1 MMEVLL
7 KRLES
12 NIEVWVS
19 QSIGARI
26 PRPQSHED
34 PPIDLWGKIAD
45 HSSMRLVN
53 NPPNPFESQH
63 RELLEPAPRVQL
75 QMYEDST
82 RSILSQNDSPD
93 LSFKWSLNPYRGC
106 FHACAYCY
114 ARPTHEYWGFGA
126 GTDFDSKIIIKR
138 DAPTLL
144 REAFDKPSWKGDLI
158 VLSGNTDCYQPLE
171 ASLELTRGCLEICLE
186 YRNPVAI
193 ITKAALILRDVD
205 LLKQLHRDA
214 WVRVYFSIPFAD
226 DAVARAVEPHAPS
239 SRKRFEAMSTLTEAG
254 LSTGISL
261 SPIIPGL
268 NDQDIPDLLTRARAA
283 GAVEAIATLL
293 RLSGPV
299 ERVFLERIG
308 AAFPDRI
315 AKITHRIREV
325 RGRQLSNGE
334 FFERHHGTGSYWSM
348 IEQLFDVTKRKVGFP
363 MDVEAPIPQSFRR
376 PGLEQTVLF

>member
-1 MMEVLL
+1 
-7 KRLES
+7 
-12 NIEVWVS
+12 
-19 QSIGARI
+19 
-26 PRPQSHED
+26 
-34 PPIDLWGKIAD
+34 
-45 HSSMRLVN
+45 MRLVN

-138 DAPTLL
+138 DVPMLL
-144 REAFDKPSWKGDLI
+144 REAFDKPSWKGELI

-193 ITKAALILRDVD
+193 ITKSALILRDLD

-239 SRKRFEAMSTLTEAG
+239 SRKRFEAMATLTEAG
-254 LSTGISL
+254 LSTGISV

-268 NDQDIPDLLTRARAA
+268 NDQDIPDLLARARAA
-283 GAVEAIATLL
+283 GAVEAMATLL
-293 RLSGPV
+293 RLSGHV
-299 ERVFLERIG
+299 EPVFLERIG

-315 AKITHRIREV
+315 AKITNRIREV
-325 RGRQLSNGE
+325 RGGQLSNGE

>member
-1 MMEVLL
+1 M
-7 KRLES
+7 
-12 NIEVWVS
+12 
-19 QSIGARI
+19 Q
-26 PRPQSHED
+26 
-34 PPIDLWGKIAD
+34 
-45 HSSMRLVN
+45 LVN
-53 NPPNPFESQH
+53 NPPNPFESQY
-63 RELLEPAPRVQL
+63 RELLEPATHVRL

-82 RSILSQNDSPD
+82 RSILSRNDSPD
-93 LSFKWSLNPYRGC
+93 LPFRWSLNPYRGC

-138 DAPTLL
+138 DAPALL
-144 REAFDKPSWKGDLI
+144 RQTFDKPSWTGEMI
-158 VLSGNTDCYQPLE
+158 VLSGNTDCYQPFE
-171 ASLELTRGCLEICLE
+171 ASLGLTRACLEVCLE

-193 ITKAALILRDVD
+193 ITKAVLVLRDVD
-205 LLKQLHRDA
+205 LLQQLQREA
-214 WVRVYFSIPFAD
+214 WLRVYFSIPFSD

-239 SRKRFEAMSTLTEAG
+239 SRKRFDTMAALSDAG
-254 LSTGISL
+254 VSTGISI

-283 GAVEAIATLL
+283 GAAQAMATLI

-299 ERVFLERIG
+299 EPVFLERMR

-325 RGRQLSNGE
+325 RGGQLTNGE
-334 FFERHHGTGSYWSM
+334 YFERHHGTGSYWAM
-348 IEQLFDVTKRKVGFP
+348 VEQLFEVSKRKVGFP
-363 MDVEAPIPQSFRR
+363 VISEEAIPQTFRR